1 MREKTDG
8 HGKETIALF
17 RLSTG
22 YEVPICFDGVM
33 GKDMKHLANALI
45 GEFTLAGAK
54 EHGWDKA
61 VESMVSEIADC
72 VLRLPEQE
80 KNNLLRAIVFQFVL
94 KRWAELERRI
104 KPPQ

>member
-1 MREKTDG
+1 MKGKTDR
-8 HGKETIALF
+8 HGKEPIALF

-22 YEVPICFDGVM
+22 YEVPIGFDEVI
-33 GKDMKHLANALI
+33 GKDMDHLTNALI
-45 GEFTLAGAK
+45 GEFALAGAK

-94 KRWAELERRI
+94 KRWAQLERRI